1 MHNHSIR
8 VFPGHPL
15 HSVIDRNPGM
25 QVDKNEEK
33 KEGSSLSD
41 EEIIIRLNI
50 IAGRHPFCRYRK
62 VKSHDPL

>member
-1 MHNHSIR
+1 
-8 VFPGHPL
+8 
-15 HSVIDRNPGM
+15 M